1 MVNGMSGHMPW
12 KDIKRKRNTIV
23 VNLFAGP
30 GTGKSSI
37 MGGLFSELKWRD
49 INCEMAPEY
58 AKEKVWE
65 RTTAVLEDQIYVF
78 AKQLHTIERLIG
90 QIEVVIT
97 DSPILLSLIY
107 GKDESPEFRNLVIAC
122 HNKHNTLNIFL
133 DRVKPYNP
141 KGRLQDEAE
150 SKEIDNE
157 IWDLLIEL
165 EVPFEKYKATP
176 DNVKA
181 LADLVSQR
189 HIGGVMPRT
198 L

>member
-1 MVNGMSGHMPW
+1 MVHGMSGHKPW
-12 KDIKRKRNTIV
+12 KDIKRKRKTIV

-30 GTGKSSI
+30 GTGKSTM
-37 MGGLFSELKWRD
+37 MGSLFSELKWRD

-90 QIEVVIT
+90 QVEVIIT
-97 DSPILLSLIY
+97 DSPVLLSLIY

-122 HNKHNTLNIFL
+122 HNRHDTLNIFL
-133 DRVKPYNP
+133 NRLKPYNP
-141 KGRLQDEAE
+141 SGRLQNEEE
-150 SKEIDNE
+150 SRAIDGELWN
-157 IWDLLIEL
+157 LLTDL
-165 EVPFEKYKATP
+165 EVPFEEYKATP
-176 DNVKA
+176 ANVKA

-189 HIGGVMPRT
+189 RIGGVMPRT